1 MGGTDF
7 NGFPEAGI
15 SFLQGLQENNNKAW
29 FEAHRTEYEEYLL
42 EPARAFA
49 SEMADRLSA
58 LTSEPVE
65 GKLFRIY
72 RDVRFSKDKRPYKNH
87 IGVAF
92 GEAGREKG
100 ETPGFYFH
108 LEPPTVMLGGG
119 LHEFP
124 KDFLEAYRE
133 VLADPVRAATA
144 RGLTETL
151 ACDGYELWGKTYKR
165 VPKGFDAGG
174 SECRSSVAWRAFRG
188 HHGTDTGRGAFIGIL
203 GPLREASQTGSA
215 ARDLARRSNRGTL
228 TRWS

>member
-1 MGGTDF
+1 MGETDF

-29 FEAHRTEYEEYLL
+29 FEAHRTEYEEHLL

-58 LTSEPVE
+58 LTGEPVE

-92 GEAGREKG
+92 GEAGREKR

-124 KDFLEAYRE
+124 KDYLEAYRE

-151 ACDGYELWGKTYKR
+151 ARDGYELWGKTYKR
-165 VPKGFDAGG
+165 VPKGFDAADPSADLLLHGG
-174 SECRSSVAWRAFRG
+174 LFAGITEPIPAEVHSSALLDHCEKHLKPVV
-188 HHGTDTGRGAFIGIL
+188 
-203 GPLREASQTGSA
+203 PLVTWLEGVTA
-215 ARDLARRSNRGTL
+215 AR
-228 TRWS
+228 